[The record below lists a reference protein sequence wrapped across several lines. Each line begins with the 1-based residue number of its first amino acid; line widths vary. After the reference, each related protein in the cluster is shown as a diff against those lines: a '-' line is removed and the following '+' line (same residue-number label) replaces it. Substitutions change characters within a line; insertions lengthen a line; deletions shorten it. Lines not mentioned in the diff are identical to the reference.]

1 MSDTSSRRP
10 RLPPQ
15 AEALP
20 RYLDALLRETWE
32 APMAAFE
39 PVDLAPPA
47 EPMTPSP
54 ETASPMPGVEAAASA
69 ATWTMD
75 VHSPLGAQTSSA
87 AAPFEAQLFHLAGL
101 TLALPVSALA
111 GIVDSTDL
119 VTAGEADAPWLR
131 GRLCYQHGEI
141 QVVDTAHWVL
151 SPGMSWSPATRPYP
165 VLIIADGRWGLAC
178 DGIGAVVTLDP
189 AAVRWRSARTQ
200 RRWLAGMVSQPSS
213 CALLDSAQFAAL
225 FAEALGTGAQPG
237 SP

>member
-1 MSDTSSRRP
+1 MSESSSRHP

-32 APMAAFE
+32 APMEAFE
-39 PVDLAPPA
+39 PVDL
-47 EPMTPSP
+47 TPSV
-54 ETASPMPGVEAAASA
+54 ELTAPTEEPLSPIPVVQAAAPTPTRTA
-69 ATWTMD
+69 N
-75 VHSPLGAQTSSA
+75 VPPPLDAQVSSA

-111 GIVDSTDL
+111 GIVDSADL
-119 VTAGEADAPWLR
+119 VTPGEADAPWLR
-131 GRLCYQHGEI
+131 GRLCYRHGEI

-151 SPGMSWSPATRPYP
+151 PPGMSWSPASHRYP
-165 VLIIADGRWGLAC
+165 ILIIADGRWGLAC

-200 RRWLAGMVSQPSS
+200 RRWLAGMVGQPS
-213 CALLDSAQFAAL
+213 CALLDPVQLEAL
-225 FAEALGTGAQPG
+225 FVEALGTP